1 MRKRLTTKGL
11 LATTTCLCALLTGCR
26 AEGHAPGQAS
36 SQSEQRHVSGTTSA
50 AATATAG
57 TTVGPV
63 VAEVE
68 LKPVGD
74 SKVRGSFALRKVGD
88 LGVQVELEVSGLPK
102 QPAKSYYAQLH
113 QGECSEARAGEGEH
127 IHQQD
132 PSHEHDHGGVGPKA
146 ALIRLDRLLVG
157 NAWAAAEYANGGHD
171 HGTPAA
177 NELPGNIDEPIGLT
191 RSADGTAFTT
201 TLLEG
206 VMLKEVLSGNPKYL
220 DLHAADIEYPQ
231 ALACVDL
238 DERG

>member
-1 MRKRLTTKGL
+1 LRKRLTTKGL

-50 AATATAG
+50 DATATAG
-57 TTVGPV
+57 TGVSPV

-102 QPAKSYYAQLH
+102 QPAKSYYTQEVH
-113 QGECSEARAGEGEH
+113 QGRCSEAPAGEGEH

-132 PSHEHDHGGVGPKA
+132 PHHEHDHGGVGPNV
-146 ALIRLDRLLVG
+146 ALFRL
-157 NAWAAAEYANGGHD
+157 A
-171 HGTPAA
+171 
-177 NELPGNIDEPIGLT
+177 
-191 RSADGTAFTT
+191 
-201 TLLEG
+201 
-206 VMLKEVLSGNPKYL
+206 
-220 DLHAADIEYPQ
+220 
-231 ALACVDL
+231 
-238 DERG
+238 